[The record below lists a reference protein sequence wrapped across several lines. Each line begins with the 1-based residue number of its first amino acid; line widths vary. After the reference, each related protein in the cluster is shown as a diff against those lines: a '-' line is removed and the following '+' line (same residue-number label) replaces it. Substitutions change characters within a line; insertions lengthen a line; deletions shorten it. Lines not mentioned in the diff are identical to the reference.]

1 MNYNVLSQT
10 SFRAIIA
17 DEKAREYDYFV
28 QTTNIPSISVSP
40 APAPYKN
47 RRTKF
52 PGETVDYSPL
62 NFTFIVSEDLKN
74 YLYIHDWLLKTRN
87 EDDKDEWFKDITIHS
102 LTNNKRVNVDVVF
115 RGCFPTSLSDITF
128 ESNVSDT
135 DPVVVSATF
144 EYEYFEIV
152 PRKE

>member
-62 NFTFIVSEDLKN
+62 NFTFIVSEDL
-74 YLYIHDWLLKTRN
+74 
-87 EDDKDEWFKDITIHS
+87 HS
-102 LTNNKRVNVDVVF
+102 RLVIENKKRGRQGRVVQ
-115 RGCFPTSLSDITF
+115 GYHYPLS
-128 ESNVSDT
+128 
-135 DPVVVSATF
+135 
-144 EYEYFEIV
+144 YQ
-152 PRKE
+152 